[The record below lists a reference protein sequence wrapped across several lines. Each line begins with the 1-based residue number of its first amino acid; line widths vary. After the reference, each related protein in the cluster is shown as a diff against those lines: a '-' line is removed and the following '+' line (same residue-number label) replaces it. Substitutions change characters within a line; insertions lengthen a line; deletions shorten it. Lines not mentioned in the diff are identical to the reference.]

1 MGSIMN
7 GGGGATLISGSGTLI
22 NAKNVGKSMTC
33 THIQINTQE
42 PSLRVRLFMLIHTL
56 FTPTREYRNSKA

>member
-22 NAKNVGKSMTC
+22 NAKNVGKTMPC
-33 THIQINTQE
+33 
-42 PSLRVRLFMLIHTL
+42 L
-56 FTPTREYRNSKA
+56 TPPRSDPPFLYVGPREHWLLLLLL

>member
-33 THIQINTQE
+33 AHALPPTLCRIAAARCSTRIWKHGE
-42 PSLRVRLFMLIHTL
+42 ACEGKFVR
-56 FTPTREYRNSKA
+56 E